1 MGYRANVS
9 NKEQADIERAADD
22 SAIRLQWWKDIDGQ
36 TQTEGETK
44 MIPAYD
50 LDNNADAGGSPNDG
64 VLQVNRAHMVVGSHN
79 DKPSRFAEPG
89 KA

>member
-1 MGYRANVS
+1 MAYRANVTDKQQS
-9 NKEQADIERAADD
+9 DIERAADD
-22 SAIRLQWWKDIDGQ
+22 SAIRLQWWKDTDGQ
-36 TQTEGETK
+36 TATEGETK

-50 LDNNADAGGSPNDG
+50 LQNQADAGGSPNDG
-64 VLQVNRAHMVVGSHN
+64 VLQVSRAHMVVGSHN

>member
-1 MGYRANVS
+1 MAYRENVTDKQQS
-9 NKEQADIERAADD
+9 DIERAADD
-22 SAIRLQWWKDIDGQ
+22 SAIRLQWWKQTDGQ

-50 LDNNADAGGSPNDG
+50 LDNQADGGGSPNDG
-64 VLQVNRAHMVVGSHN
+64 VLQVSRAHMVVGSHN
-79 DKPSRFAEPG
+79 DKPARFAEPG